1 MTLFFIWKK
10 NQMQID
16 DCDIED
22 YIKMLERAVER
33 CESNDWVKVPDN
45 LTLEKLVDWLTND

>member
-1 MTLFFIWKK
+1 MLF
-10 NQMQID
+10 
-16 DCDIED
+16 
-22 YIKMLERAVER
+22 ERAVER

>member
-16 DCDIED
+16 DSDIEN